1 MRLSKHFKGEMMRN
15 PNQGV
20 AGRVG
25 ELSRVERH
33 FKYRGSGFFVEKGKI
48 KTATIF
54 LC

>member
-1 MRLSKHFKGEMMRN
+1 MRLLKHFKGEMMRN

-20 AGRVG
+20 VGRM
-25 ELSRVERH
+25 ELLSRVERH

-54 LC
+54 LY